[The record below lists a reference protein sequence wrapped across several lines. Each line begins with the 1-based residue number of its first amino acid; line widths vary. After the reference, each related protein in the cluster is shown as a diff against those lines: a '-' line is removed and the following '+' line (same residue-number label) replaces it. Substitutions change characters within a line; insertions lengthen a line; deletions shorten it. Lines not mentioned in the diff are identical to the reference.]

1 MRIQLAIYGQIYP
14 FALRSSLGLCPR
26 ERVIF
31 YRISLVSFKY
41 GYCINTLSTV
51 YIVQYTVRVHLL
63 KGLVLAI
70 QYEDKF
76 NVNIHTDTVGGKGV
90 ALLLVTAQY
99 LSGQMSVSC
108 LVATLCW
115 NLCFFGVWKCS
126 SHPTFLWGGN
136 IFGTYLGH
144 IWDISLAYL
153 GISSCPGLC

>member
-1 MRIQLAIYGQIYP
+1 MRTQLAIYGQIYP
-14 FALRSSLGLCPR
+14 FALRSSLGLCPQ

-70 QYEDKF
+70 QYEDKP

-90 ALLLVTAQY
+90 ALLLVTALY

-108 LVATLCW
+108 LVATLC
-115 NLCFFGVWKCS
+115 
-126 SHPTFLWGGN
+126 
-136 IFGTYLGH
+136 
-144 IWDISLAYL
+144 
-153 GISSCPGLC
+153 